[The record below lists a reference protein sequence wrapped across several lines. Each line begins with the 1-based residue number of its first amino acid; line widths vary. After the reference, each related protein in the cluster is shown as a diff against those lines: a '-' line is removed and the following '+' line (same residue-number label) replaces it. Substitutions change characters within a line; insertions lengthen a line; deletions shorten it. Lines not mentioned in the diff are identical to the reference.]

1 MARLALLDAQTYT
14 FQDGTRLKD
23 IPTEELLETYTQAD
37 SLFIG
42 LASEYASEEEIKN
55 LREKYDNLTRHSDL
69 WNDGDESKKND
80 NDIRT
85 DIMEFDHLRR
95 FTYENHLNEKT
106 GKPEKETVN
115 FKDFDEWEENLIE
128 NMTDKEIERTD
139 ANVGMSEDAMEAEI
153 AAEENSRPDFIDEQ
167 GNPHWFDEKEDY
179 DDGQIP
185 LEVVDRS
192 EMLYF
197 NSDKV
202 SVREYKIRIDE
213 GLFSQLVPEQ
223 YSETNFSDGEIPA
236 ITYRQSTNP
245 EVPDQFLISKF
256 KPENYNYPL
265 IQTTIEIKDEEL
277 LRQIKFNVENYEAEW
292 QQSKAKLEAV
302 NAEEE
307 TEGNESTAPEKK
319 EEAEENKEEKKAGFF
334 KRLFGEKEKP
344 AGETP
349 SETPEEKNNGEEKS
363 EPEKESGNGKME
375 EGQFY
380 QVTFSFKNAEGGDE
394 EIKAVY
400 AIAPNSK
407 ENPSLRCANNKEE
420 INEAFPYT
428 DTTLPAGD
436 ENIENNRRARGL
448 NGFPP
453 GILNNDDLLEAWN
466 KRLNDPNMKIKLP
479 PFPEG
484 TSEMKVSVENITKKL
499 EKTRGENI
507 PAEEKK
513 AETAEGE
520 EAEEESEKKPTVP
533 VPEKLRRDGIANER
547 PVSEEDY
554 TELLY
559 LRSKEIFM
567 LADEDRNMA
576 EEDKKFFKK
585 LWKAY
590 SETDGSEKEMRKAFD
605 SYIRNPDN
613 ENDITGM
620 GICMEKH
627 ILSNQGFKRNI
638 PAEIK
643 YNADTQLMAVKNN
656 KHPLQIAGIP
666 PLIFNPEEN
675 SIYRGCAQMLLQT
688 NNNINGMNEKAY
700 VTASQAQQAGGMML
714 PNYKA
719 STLLVPHGQDSR
731 GRYVYQMLVPCS
743 ALAKRNAEK
752 EMRKL
757 EKDQVKLAYKN
768 ALNELKFF
776 KKHHMLP
783 LYRINMTSDP
793 LPPQA
798 NISDINIGFPPPAD
812 APIEKIV
819 EHDTKAFLAAALT
832 QTQYTPTVDYTK
844 SPYKEALEQFIKK
857 NPQKTIENQ
866 NQSYLEIG
874 QQIQEAR
881 DKANGTENKQEETR
895 TQGNAI
901 VPKNKNENVN
911 QKSNGHGRR
920 TGGRR

>member
-69 WNDGDESKKND
+69 WNDGDESVKN
-80 NDIRT
+80 NTDIRT

-115 FKDFDEWEENLIE
+115 FNDFDEWEENLIE
-128 NMTDKEIERTD
+128 SMADKEVERME
-139 ANVGMSEDAMEAEI
+139 ANAAMNEIAMEEEI
-153 AAEENSRPDFIDEQ
+153 SQNENEEQEEEEAAEEI
-167 GNPHWFDEKEDY
+167 
-179 DDGQIP
+179 
-185 LEVVDRS
+185 EV
-192 EMLYF
+192 F
-197 NSDKV
+197 
-202 SVREYKIRIDE
+202 
-213 GLFSQLVPEQ
+213 
-223 YSETNFSDGEIPA
+223 T
-236 ITYRQSTNP
+236 
-245 EVPDQFLISKF
+245 
-256 KPENYNYPL
+256 
-265 IQTTIEIKDEEL
+265 DEEL
-277 LRQIKFNVENYEAEW
+277 ESLKKENDEEKEET
-292 QQSKAKLEAV
+292 QKEEFVNPDEIPFLSETEENSESKENEAV
-302 NAEEE
+302 NTEEE
-307 TEGNESTAPEKK
+307 TERNESAAPEKK
-319 EEAEENKEEKKAGFF
+319 EETEEKKEEKKTGFF
-334 KRLFGEKEKP
+334 RRLFGKKEKP
-344 AGETP
+344 AGENP

-363 EPEKESGNGKME
+363 EPEKESGNSEKSGNEKME

-380 QVTFSFKNAEGGDE
+380 QVTFSFKNAEGEDE

-513 AETAEGE
+513 EETETVTKE
-520 EAEEESEKKPTVP
+520 KDENEKKPTVP

-567 LADEDRNMA
+567 LEDEDRNMS
-576 EEDKKFFKK
+576 EEDKKYFKK

-613 ENDITGM
+613 ENDIMGM

-627 ILSNQGFKRNI
+627 ILSNQEFKRNI

-688 NNNINGMNEKAY
+688 NNNMNGMNEKAY

-798 NISDINIGFPPPAD
+798 NISDINIGYPPPAD

-881 DKANGTENKQEETR
+881 DRQTEPKTSKRRQGHKETQSSRRTR
-895 TQGNAI
+895 T
-901 VPKNKNENVN
+901 
-911 QKSNGHGRR
+911 R
-920 TGGRR
+920 T